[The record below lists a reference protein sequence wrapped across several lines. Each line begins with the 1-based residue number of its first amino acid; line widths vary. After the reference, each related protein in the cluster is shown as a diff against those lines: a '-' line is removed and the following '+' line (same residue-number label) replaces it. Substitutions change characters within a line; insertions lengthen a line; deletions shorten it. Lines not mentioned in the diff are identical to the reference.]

1 MREDRTYLEFILRC
15 IGRIEQYVADGRSS
29 FYDSTMIQDAVLRN
43 LQTLTEASQSISS
56 AVRERHPEVNWR
68 GMRGFRNILVHGY
81 LGINMDRVWETVV
94 RDLPALKAQ
103 ISNILHELGETS

>member
-1 MREDRTYLEFILRC
+1 LGVSSNTRRTDEALY
-15 IGRIEQYVADGRSS
+15 YA
-29 FYDSTMIQDAVLRN
+29 STMIQDAVLRN
-43 LQTLTEASQSISS
+43 PQTLTEASQSISS

-94 RDLPALKAQ
+94 RDLPALKAH
-103 ISNILHELGETS
+103 ISAIRDQLGETT